1 MHALS
6 APLATLAAG
15 LTALPVDRQLF
26 FRQPIGDQSAVLD
39 EVARERGLGESEDEE
54 ARERGLGPDAGTGQ
68 VAGGPSGNVITC
80 MCEGTAKVAPLLWD
94 QFWFFSLLADQPV
107 NNTYAIG
114 TVTVLSEDGAWTIS
128 LVSLFL
134 GLEPLFL
141 VNANITAASDNT
153 VISGMSVRIRRSD
166 PFGSTSGTLQPQAAY
181 QNASDFQR
189 DRGQFPIADAVDSW
203 TWVRVV
209 SPMQAAAATFTIAF
223 FFGPRQDRR
232 AQVPRVAP
240 QIVRSVNR

>member
-1 MHALS
+1 MHAPS
-6 APLATLAAG
+6 PVLASLADG
-15 LTALPVDRQLF
+15 LNALPMDRQLF
-26 FRQPIGDQSAVLD
+26 FRAPVENGQVTTI
-39 EVARERGLGESEDEE
+39 EDLEAYEAEE
-54 ARERGLGPDAGTGQ
+54 ARARGLGPDAGTGQ
-68 VAGGPSGNVITC
+68 IAGGPSGNVITC

-114 TVTVLSEDGAWTIS
+114 AVTVLSEDGAWTIS

-141 VNANITAASDNT
+141 VNANITASNSNDA
-153 VISGMSVRIRRSD
+153 VSGMSVRIRRSD

-181 QNASDFQR
+181 QNAADFQK

-203 TWVRVV
+203 TWVRIVN
-209 SPMQAAAATFTIAF
+209 PMQAAAVTFTVAF

-232 AQVPRVAP
+232 AQVPRVAS
-240 QIVRSVNR
+240 QIVRTVNR